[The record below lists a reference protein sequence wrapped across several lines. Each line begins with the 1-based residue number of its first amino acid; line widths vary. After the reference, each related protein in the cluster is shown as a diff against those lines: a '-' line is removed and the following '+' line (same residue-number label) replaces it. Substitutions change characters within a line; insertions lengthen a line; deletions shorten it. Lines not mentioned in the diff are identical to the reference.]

1 MRHVVTLVAS
11 ICRLA
16 SFCCDRDGLPLGCE
30 PPGSGG
36 PAARVAEVLVAAVA
50 SGADLAADLAVGEG
64 RRVHVRLRDSGLD
77 RLLEGCE
84 ITGLEPL
91 RGRTDD
97 VGGDDRPGD
106 RARRGRRAGGLA
118 APTAE
123 EHGYAAIDAGLA
135 DVNVGHCRRR

>member
-64 RRVHVRLRDSGLD
+64 RRVHVRIRDSGLD

-91 RGRTDD
+91 RGRPMTSAGTIVPETVPDV
-97 VGGDDRPGD
+97 VGGQ
-106 RARRGRRAGGLA
+106 
-118 APTAE
+118 
-123 EHGYAAIDAGLA
+123 AGLLPPPQKNT
-135 DVNVGHCRRR
+135 DTPPSTPGWPT